1 MKLLK
6 FNDCFEM
13 SFLHDLI
20 IKLTIYNSR
29 DFIFINSI
37 ISTMRESSVYKLTT
51 VIILLL
57 NNKQISNVN
66 DVIFSF
72 FTWCL

>member
-6 FNDCFEM
+6 FNNCFEV
-13 SFLHDLI
+13 SFSHNLV
-20 IKLTIYNSR
+20 IKSTIYNSR

-37 ISTMRESSVYKLTT
+37 ISAMRELLIYKLTIA
-51 VIILLL
+51 IILLL

-66 DVIFSF
+66 EIIFSF
-72 FTWCL
+72 FI

>member
-6 FNDCFEM
+6 FNNYFEV
-13 SFLHDLI
+13 SFLHNLI
-20 IKLTIYNSR
+20 IKSTTYNSR

-37 ISTMRESSVYKLTT
+37 ISTMKESSVYKSTI

-57 NNKQISNVN
+57 NNK
-66 DVIFSF
+66 
-72 FTWCL
+72 

>member
-72 FTWCL
+72 FT